1 MTEKNPV
8 ATPSKQWAAQSKTWD
23 LVDTLWGGTAAM
35 RSAGKVYLPQEPAET
50 ETAYFNRLERSV
62 LTPMY
67 PDTVK
72 KLMGKIMRMPVV
84 LEDDVPSGVIR
95 YMNDVDAQGTD
106 INEWTMRIGQSAL
119 NHGVTF
125 ILVDSP
131 NVQEIEQA
139 RAEPVTRADAI
150 NGTMRP
156 YAVHVKAPQL
166 IGWKSKVQ
174 DGQVILTQARIVMI
188 SEEDSPENEFET
200 ITVERIHVWDIGR
213 KRVYRKIEKKDTDSE
228 EWILESDGTVD
239 LDFIPLLPVYGY
251 QHGFMV
257 GHPPLLDVAY
267 LNITHWQSDS
277 DQRHILHVARVPML
291 FGSGL
296 GDDERG
302 DFQIQ
307 VGPNTMTRG
316 PQGSDMKYV
325 EHSGAGIEAGAFD
338 LETLESRIAKL
349 GLNMV
354 IRRPTG
360 DVTATSRALDQA
372 ETDSPLGMFARH
384 LEAKLEDML
393 DLFALILDLGE
404 DAGGS
409 VTVFK
414 DFTITQRDA
423 DDIKALA
430 DMRARSDI
438 SQQTYWLEL
447 KRRGL
452 LNEDFDP
459 DKEIDLLDL
468 EFQDSEPGLTEEEAN
483 AANKVGD
490 ETEPADGHTH
500 VLQANGFTNIVDG
513 HRHSWEPTGSETSED
528 NGHKH
533 RLRGIADGQSNSRQ
547 GQQDE
552 GTAPAGQSGQVSSST
567 DSGGE

>member
-1 MTEKNPV
+1 MTEKFPV
-8 ATPSKQWAAQSKTWD
+8 ATPSTQWNAQSKTWD
-23 LVDTLWGGTAAM
+23 LVDSLWGGTQTMRNAAQL
-35 RSAGKVYLPQEPAET
+35 YLPQEPAET
-50 ETAYFNRLERSV
+50 ETAYFNRLARSV

-67 PDTVK
+67 PDTIK

-84 LEDDVPSGVIR
+84 LEDDVPPGVMR
-95 YMNDVDAQGTD
+95 YMEDIDAEGTD
-106 INEWTMRIGQSAL
+106 INEWTMRIGQAAL
-119 NHGVTF
+119 NHGVTY

-131 NVQEIEQA
+131 NVETVE
-139 RAEPVTRADAI
+139 AEREKPVTRADAI

-156 YAVHVKAPQL
+156 YAVHVKSPQVL
-166 IGWKSKVQ
+166 GWKSEVRN
-174 DGQVILTQARIVMI
+174 GQVVLTQVRILMI
-188 SEEDSPENEFET
+188 SVEDSPEDEFT
-200 ITVERIHVWDIGR
+200 NVEVTRIHVWEIGR
-213 KRVYRKIEKKDTDSE
+213 KRIYRLVKGSEKE
-228 EWILESDGTVD
+228 EDEWVLESDNVVE
-239 LDFIPLLPVYGY
+239 LDFIPLIPIYG
-251 QHGFMV
+251 QQFSFMV
-257 GHPPLLDVAY
+257 GRPPLLDVAY
-267 LNITHWQSDS
+267 LNVTHWQSDS
-277 DQRHILHVARVPML
+277 DQRHILHVARVPIL

-316 PQGSDMKYV
+316 PQGSDMKFV
-325 EHSGAGIEAGAFD
+325 EHTGAGIEAGAVD

-372 ETDSPLGMFARH
+372 ETDSPLGMFARQ
-384 LEAKLEDML
+384 LEHQLEKML

-430 DMRARSDI
+430 DMRTRGDI
-438 SQQTYWLEL
+438 SQLSYWEEL

-459 DKEIDLLDL
+459 ETEVDLLDL
-468 EFQDSEPGLTEEEAN
+468 EYQDGVPGFTEEELDS
-483 AANKVGD
+483 ANKVGD
-490 ETEPADGHTH
+490 ETGDADGHTH
-500 VLQANGFTNIVDG
+500 ILQANGFTNKVDG
-513 HRHSWEPTGSETSED
+513 HRHKWEPTGSETTDGPDHE
-528 NGHKH
+528 HP
-533 RLRGIADGQSNSRQ
+533 LRGIADGQTKRST
-547 GQQDE
+547 GE
-552 GTAPAGQSGQVSSST
+552 SSST
-567 DSGGE
+567 GTGNENDSQQGNGSGE